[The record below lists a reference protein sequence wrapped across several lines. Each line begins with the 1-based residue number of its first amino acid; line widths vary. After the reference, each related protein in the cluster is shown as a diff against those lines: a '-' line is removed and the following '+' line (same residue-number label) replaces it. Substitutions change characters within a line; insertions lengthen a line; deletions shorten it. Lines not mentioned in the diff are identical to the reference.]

1 MKLRILAVISGEYG
15 QRHAANVRDHGP
27 ANWTLEV
34 WTAPKILPPMIDYPE
49 DYVPDTLPPADLV
62 LAFGEHKGIAE
73 LIPDVARVTGARAV
87 IAPIDSEAWLPR
99 GLARQL
105 RGWLEEMGVACVTP
119 KPLCS
124 LTETHYSLAR
134 RKRVEYDDPLIAEFA
149 RYFGQPELR
158 LTVDPDT
165 RQITAAEV
173 RRDAVCGCA
182 SFVAEGLVGLSADE
196 AEYEA
201 GMRHH
206 HFPCLASMGI
216 DPDYGDT
223 LMHISG
229 NILKDNVG
237 EQVKPY
243 KRVQYVKPGT
253 RSD

>member
-1 MKLRILAVISGEYG
+1 VLEEFQKQYEGIDVCLAYNDVLQRRDVDAVVIST
-15 QRHAANVRDHGP
+15 P
-27 ANWTLEV
+27 A
-34 WTAPKILPPMIDYPE
+34 
-49 DYVPDTLPPADLV
+49 
-62 LAFGEHKGIAE
+62 
-73 LIPDVARVTGARAV
+73 
-87 IAPIDSEAWLPR
+87 
-99 GLARQL
+99 
-105 RGWLEEMGVACVTP
+105 
-119 KPLCS
+119 
-124 LTETHYSLAR
+124 ETHYSLAR
-134 RKRVEYDDPLIAEFA
+134 RKRVEYDDPLISEFA
-149 RYFGQPELR
+149 RHFGQPELR

-182 SFVAEGLVGLSADE
+182 GFVAEGLVGLSADE
-196 AEYEA
+196 AEQEA

-216 DPDYGDT
+216 DPDFGDT

-243 KRVQYVKPGT
+243 KRVQYVKPGA